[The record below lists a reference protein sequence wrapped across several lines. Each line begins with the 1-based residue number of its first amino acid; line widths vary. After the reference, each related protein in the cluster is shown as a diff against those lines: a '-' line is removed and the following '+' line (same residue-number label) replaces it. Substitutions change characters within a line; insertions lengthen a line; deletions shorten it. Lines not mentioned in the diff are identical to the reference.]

1 MHFPKGGHLIGGELY
16 YQLEVNNNLPQGV
29 SEDEALVQESKLTFL
44 ALKLSALQTSHSSYF
59 NLVNSQLL
67 LLHF

>member
-16 YQLEVNNNLPQGV
+16 YQLEVNNNQGV

-44 ALKLSALQTSHSSYF
+44 THTKIVSFTNKPQ
-59 NLVNSQLL
+59 QL
-67 LLHF
+67 F